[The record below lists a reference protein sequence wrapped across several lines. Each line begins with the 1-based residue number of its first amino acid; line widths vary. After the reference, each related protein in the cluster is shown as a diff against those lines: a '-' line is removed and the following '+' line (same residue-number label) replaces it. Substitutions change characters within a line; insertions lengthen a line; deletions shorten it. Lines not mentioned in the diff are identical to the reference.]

1 MDFDDYQRRAEETD
15 QFPDRK
21 KDAGLM
27 IPLLGLSGEV
37 GTLLAEFKK
46 KIRDRGRYEGFP
58 DRAREE
64 MGDILWYLS
73 NVASRLD
80 LRLSEVAAQN
90 LLKIQER
97 WPLPGTDRVAPA
109 FDSEYPASE
118 RFPRTLVVEI
128 DEAQPGRTAPMRLL
142 VDGAAFNF
150 GEPLTDN
157 SYDDDGYRYHD
168 VMHLAHLAVLG
179 WSPVLRKLLD
189 RKRRSRRDVDE
200 IQDGARAMIV
210 EEAVVAFVYA
220 NAEQNAFYE
229 HTRHVDS
236 DMLTTVKRMVRPFEV
251 SRCTAR
257 EWEQTILL
265 GYRAF
270 RFVRAKHGARL
281 ELNLDSKKMQFNAP

>member
-1 MDFDDYQRRAEETD
+1 MDFDDYQRLAEETD

-64 MGDILWYLS
+64 IGDILWYLA

-97 WPLPGTDRVAPA
+97 WPLPGTHSVTPA

-128 DEAQPGRTAPMRLL
+128 GEAQPGRTAPMRLL
-142 VDGAAFNF
+142 VDGAVFNF
-150 GEPLTDN
+150 GDPLTDN

-189 RKRRSRRDVDE
+189 RKRRSRSDVDE

-220 NAEQNAFYE
+220 NAEQNVFYE
-229 HTRHVDS
+229 HTIHVDS

-270 RFVRAKHGARL
+270 RFIRAKHGARL
-281 ELNLDSKKMQFNAP
+281 ELNLDSKKMQFIAP

>member
-1 MDFDDYQRRAEETD
+1 
-15 QFPDRK
+15 
-21 KDAGLM
+21 
-27 IPLLGLSGEV
+27 
-37 GTLLAEFKK
+37 
-46 KIRDRGRYEGFP
+46 
-58 DRAREE
+58 
-64 MGDILWYLS
+64 
-73 NVASRLD
+73 
-80 LRLSEVAAQN
+80 
-90 LLKIQER
+90 
-97 WPLPGTDRVAPA
+97 
-109 FDSEYPASE
+109 
-118 RFPRTLVVEI
+118 
-128 DEAQPGRTAPMRLL
+128 
-142 VDGAAFNF
+142 
-150 GEPLTDN
+150 
-157 SYDDDGYRYHD
+157 
-168 VMHLAHLAVLG
+168 MHLAHLAVLG